1 MNFFSLIP
9 LVGQISLFPPVS
21 LEQSEVLP
29 TLFLV
34 EQSEVHRRLFLV
46 DQSEVL
52 PTLFLGKKAVEG
64 VLVFDRRV
72 RGLKGEKQ

>member
-1 MNFFSLIP
+1 MVVVLCVHNRKEGVVFEALIP
-9 LVGQISLFPPVS
+9 LVGQISLFH
-21 LEQSEVLP
+21 QSP
-29 TLFLV
+29 
-34 EQSEVHRRLFLV
+34 V

-52 PTLFLGKKAVEG
+52 PPLFVGKKAVEG